1 MFMEV
6 GQKVKYNKF
15 PDREF
20 KVIRQNLNGTYVIK
34 SGGSKLTV
42 LDAKEKEIELC

>member
-1 MFMEV
+1 MKI
-6 GQKVKYNKF
+6 GQKVKYSKF

-20 KVIRQNLNGTYVIK
+20 KVIRKNSDGTFVIK

-42 LDAKEKEIELC
+42 LDAKEKEMEIC